1 MYEAKVIA
9 DSLSIPGGVRL
20 TTIQA
25 TMPRIILAELNTHR
39 NFSRNSASSRAIPVE
54 KRIQAVLDNPFVPAA
69 FGANKAGMQAG
80 ADLDAEVNERSRL
93 EWLTARNNA
102 VDSAKFLAEWGV
114 HKQWANRLLEPFSW
128 TTVVITATEWENF
141 FNQRCSSM
149 AQPEIREIAERTRRA
164 MAESVPRRLGN
175 GEWHLPYVQPAELYE
190 DVDDMN
196 YFVRLSTARCAR
208 VSYLT
213 QEGKRDTAADIA
225 LYDRLYAS
233 KHLSPFEHPAFVC
246 ARRADEGFIGNFAA
260 PWVQHRKQLAGEA
273 VAPPEK

>member
-20 TTIQA
+20 TTVQA

-39 NFSRNSASSRAIPVE
+39 VMSRGSASSRAIPVE

-69 FGANKAGMQAG
+69 FGANQKGMQAG
-80 ADLDAEVNERSRL
+80 ADLDEDVNERSRL

-102 VDSAKFLAEWGV
+102 VDSARFLAEWGV

-141 FNQRCSSM
+141 FNLRCSSM
-149 AQPEIREIAERTRRA
+149 AQPEIREIAERMRKART
-164 MAESVPRRLGN
+164 ESVPKRLGN
-175 GEWHLPYVQPAELYE
+175 GEWHLPYVQPDELHLDLAGDYL
-190 DVDDMN
+190 
-196 YFVRLSTARCAR
+196 VRLSTARCAR
-208 VSYLT
+208 VSYLN
-213 QEGKRDTAADIA
+213 QEGKRDHAADIA
-225 LYDRLYAS
+225 LYDRLYDS
-233 KHLSPFEHPAFVC
+233 RHMGPTEHPAMVD
-246 ARRADEGFIGNFAA
+246 AARADEKFIGNFAA
-260 PWVQHRKQLAGEA
+260 PWVQHRKQLNGEA